1 MCRRSR
7 VCRIFAYKMFSILFQ
22 NIGADAQMLRPV
34 VGKTA
39 VYNIRHRSCHHEE
52 GIAVLLKQPLA
63 DEHVEH
69 LFFIE
74 QQHPVAVKIS

>member
-1 MCRRSR
+1 MCRSSR
-7 VCRIFAYKMFSILFQ
+7 VCRIFADSVFSVLFQ
-22 NIGADAQMLRPV
+22 NIRADAQMLRPV

-39 VYNIRHRSCHHEE
+39 VYNIRHGPCHHEE
-52 GIAVLLKQPLA
+52 RIAVLSKQFLA

-74 QQHPVAVKIS
+74 QQHPVAVEIA